1 MNDDNSK
8 NQSENASKDTI
19 HIYSEVAPLKKV
31 LLFRPGHELDNLMP
45 EYLDRLLFDD
55 IPFLE
60 AAQSEHDEFAPT
72 LRFCGAEVVY
82 LTDLVIE
89 SLTDPDVR
97 NNFIHEFIYE
107 AGIRGDRRT
116 EIIYEHLAGL
126 EDNVMLSRMISGVR
140 KSDIPEYA
148 RKNLT
153 DYLEADYPFL
163 IDPMPNLYFTRDP
176 FACAGNGV
184 SIHRMST
191 VTRNRE
197 TLFGDYIFR
206 YHPDYKNVPIW
217 SARGVANALTA
228 DYAGCE
234 TMSGTCDSTIEGGDI
249 LVLNNEIIAIGISE
263 RTQPFAIEQYAKEIL
278 DPDKNSGFKKIIAVD
293 IPKTRSFMHLDTVF
307 TMVDYDKFTVHAN
320 LSSSMSFFILTLDQN
335 RKLHIEEDSDNLE
348 NMLRKHLNLDSVT
361 LIKCG
366 GGHPV
371 DSAREQWNDGS
382 NTLAVAPGE
391 VIVYS
396 RNTATNRVLREHGIR
411 THVIPSS
418 ELSRGRG
425 GPRCMSMPLIRG

>member
-1 MNDDNSK
+1 MKDASGNSPI
-8 NQSENASKDTI
+8 S
-19 HIYSEVAPLKKV
+19 IYSEVDTLKKV
-31 LLFRPGHELDNLMP
+31 LLFRPGRELENLMP
-45 EYLDRLLFDD
+45 DYLDRLLFDD

-60 AAQSEHDEFAPT
+60 VAQQEHDEFAST
-72 LRFCGAEVVY
+72 LKFCGAEVVY
-82 LTDLVIE
+82 LTDLISE
-89 SLTDPDVR
+89 SLYDEDVR
-97 NNFIHEFIYE
+97 NSFIHEFISE
-107 AGIRGDRRT
+107 AGIRGERRT

-126 EDNVMLSRMISGVR
+126 ENQTMLGRMISGVR
-140 KSDIPEYA
+140 KSDIPEYS

-153 DYLEADYPFL
+153 DYLEDDYPFL

-197 TLFGDYIFR
+197 TLFADYIFR
-206 YHPDYKNVPIW
+206 YHPEYKNVPIW
-217 SARGVANALTA
+217 FARGVANPMAT

-234 TMSGTCDSTIEGGDI
+234 TISGTCDSTIEGGDI
-249 LVLNNEIIAIGISE
+249 LILNSETIAIGISE
-263 RTQPFAIEQYAKEIL
+263 RTQPYAIEQYAKEIL
-278 DPDKNSGFKKIIAVD
+278 APERNSGFKKIIAID
-293 IPKTRSFMHLDTVF
+293 IPKNRSFMHLDTVF
-307 TMVDYDKFTVHAN
+307 TMVDYDKFTIHSN
-320 LSSSMSFFILTLDQN
+320 LSDRMSFFIITMNDDG
-335 RKLHIEEDSDNLE
+335 KLHIEEESGNLQT
-348 NMLRKHLNLDSVT
+348 MLQKHLDLDNVT

-371 DSAREQWNDGS
+371 DAAREQWNDGS
-382 NTLAVAPGE
+382 NTLAIAPGE

-396 RNTATNRVLREHGIR
+396 RNRTTNRILQEHGIR

-425 GPRCMSMPLIRG
+425 GPRCMSMPIIRGN

>member
-1 MNDDNSK
+1 MNDHPYHDRPRGP
-8 NQSENASKDTI
+8 I
-19 HIYSEVAPLKKV
+19 HIYSEVEPLKKV
-31 LLFRPGHELDNLMP
+31 LLFRPGHELENLMP

-60 AAQSEHDEFAPT
+60 EAQKEHDEFAST
-72 LRFCGAEVVY
+72 LNYCGAEVVY
-82 LTDLVIE
+82 LTDLVSE
-89 SLTDPDVR
+89 SLIDDDIR
-97 NNFIHEFIYE
+97 NNFIREFILE
-107 AGIRGDRRT
+107 AGIRGERRT

-126 EDNVMLSRMISGVR
+126 ENKIMLSRMISGVR
-140 KSDIPEYA
+140 KSDIPQYS

-153 DYLEADYPFL
+153 DYLEEDYPFL

-184 SIHRMST
+184 SLHRMST

-197 TLFGDYIFR
+197 TLFADYIFR

-217 SARGVANALTA
+217 FARGVANSASA

-234 TMSGTCDSTIEGGDI
+234 TISGTCDSTIEGGDI
-249 LVLNNEIIAIGISE
+249 LILNKETIAIGISE

-278 DPDKNSGFKKIIAVD
+278 DPNKNSGFKKIIAID
-293 IPKTRSFMHLDTVF
+293 IPKNRSFMHLDTVF
-307 TMVDYDKFTVHAN
+307 TMVDHDKFTVHAN
-320 LSSSMSFFILTLDQN
+320 LSDKMSFFILTLNDEC
-335 RKLHIEEDSDNLE
+335 KLHIEEESDNLE
-348 NMLRKHLNLDSVT
+348 HMLRRQLGLDSVT

-371 DSAREQWNDGS
+371 DAAREQWNDGS
-382 NTLAVAPGE
+382 NTLAIAPGE

-396 RNTATNRVLREHGIR
+396 RNTTTNRVLREHGIR

>member
-1 MNDDNSK
+1 MN
-8 NQSENASKDTI
+8 ENTHHDRSHGPI
-19 HIYSEVAPLKKV
+19 HIYSEVEPLKKV
-31 LLFRPGHELDNLMP
+31 LLFRPGFELENLMP

-60 AAQSEHDEFAPT
+60 EAQKEHDEFAST
-72 LRFCGAEVVY
+72 LRYCGAEVVY
-82 LTDLVIE
+82 LTDLVSE
-89 SLTDPDVR
+89 SLTDENIR
-97 NNFIHEFIYE
+97 SNFIHEFIAE

-126 EDNVMLSRMISGVR
+126 ENKVMLSRMISGVR

-153 DYLEADYPFL
+153 DYLEEDYPFL

-197 TLFGDYIFR
+197 TLFADYIFR
-206 YHPDYKNVPIW
+206 YHPEYRKVPIW
-217 SARGVANALTA
+217 FARGVANSACA

-234 TMSGTCDSTIEGGDI
+234 TISGTCDSTIEGGDI
-249 LVLNNEIIAIGISE
+249 LILNKETIAIGISE

-278 DPDKNSGFKKIIAVD
+278 DPDKNSGFKKIIAID
-293 IPKTRSFMHLDTVF
+293 IPKNRSFMHLDTVF
-307 TMVDYDKFTVHAN
+307 TMVDHDKFTVHAN
-320 LSSSMSFFILTLDQN
+320 LSDKMSFFVLTLNDE
-335 RKLHIEEDSDNLE
+335 RKLHIEEAADNLE
-348 NMLRKHLNLDSVT
+348 HMLCKQLGLDSVT

-371 DSAREQWNDGS
+371 DAAREQWNDGS
-382 NTLAVAPGE
+382 NTLAIAPGE

-396 RNTATNRVLREHGIR
+396 RNTTTNRVLREHGIR

>member
-1 MNDDNSK
+1 MNDHPYHDRPRGP
-8 NQSENASKDTI
+8 I
-19 HIYSEVAPLKKV
+19 HIYSEVEPLKKV
-31 LLFRPGHELDNLMP
+31 LLFRPGHELENLMP

-60 AAQSEHDEFAPT
+60 EAQKEHDEFAST
-72 LRFCGAEVVY
+72 LNYCGAEVVY
-82 LTDLVIE
+82 LTDLVSE
-89 SLTDPDVR
+89 SLIDDDIR
-97 NNFIHEFIYE
+97 NNFIREFILE
-107 AGIRGDRRT
+107 AGIRGERRT

-126 EDNVMLSRMISGVR
+126 ENKVMLSRMISGVR
-140 KSDIPEYA
+140 KSDIPQYS

-153 DYLEADYPFL
+153 DYLEEDYPFL

-197 TLFGDYIFR
+197 TLFADYIFR

-217 SARGVANALTA
+217 FARGVANSASA

-234 TMSGTCDSTIEGGDI
+234 TISGTCDSTIEGGDI
-249 LVLNNEIIAIGISE
+249 LILNKETIAVGISE

-278 DPDKNSGFKKIIAVD
+278 DPDKNSGFKKIIAID
-293 IPKTRSFMHLDTVF
+293 IPKNRSFMHLDTVF
-307 TMVDYDKFTVHAN
+307 TMVDHDKFTVHAN
-320 LSSSMSFFILTLDQN
+320 LSDKMSFFILTLNDEG
-335 RKLHIEEDSDNLE
+335 KLHIEEESDNLE
-348 NMLRKHLNLDSVT
+348 HMLRRQLGLDSVT

-371 DSAREQWNDGS
+371 DAAREQWNDGS
-382 NTLAVAPGE
+382 NTLAIAPGE

-396 RNTATNRVLREHGIR
+396 RNTTTNRVLREHGIR

>member
-1 MNDDNSK
+1 MNDHPCHDRPRGP
-8 NQSENASKDTI
+8 I
-19 HIYSEVAPLKKV
+19 HIYSEVEPLKKV
-31 LLFRPGHELDNLMP
+31 LLFRPGHELENLMP

-60 AAQSEHDEFAPT
+60 EAQKEHDEFAST
-72 LRFCGAEVVY
+72 LNYCGAEVVY
-82 LTDLVIE
+82 LTDLVSE
-89 SLTDPDVR
+89 SLINDEIR
-97 NNFIHEFIYE
+97 NNFIREFILE
-107 AGIRGDRRT
+107 AGIRGERRT

-126 EDNVMLSRMISGVR
+126 ENKVMLSRMISGVR
-140 KSDIPEYA
+140 KSDIPQYS

-153 DYLEADYPFL
+153 DYLEEDYPFL

-197 TLFGDYIFR
+197 TLFADYIFR

-217 SARGVANALTA
+217 FARGVANSASA

-234 TMSGTCDSTIEGGDI
+234 TISGTCDSTIEGGDI
-249 LVLNNEIIAIGISE
+249 LILNKETIAVGISE

-278 DPDKNSGFKKIIAVD
+278 DTNKNSGFKKIIAID
-293 IPKTRSFMHLDTVF
+293 IPKNRSFMHLDTVF
-307 TMVDYDKFTVHAN
+307 TMVDHDKFTVHAN
-320 LSSSMSFFILTLDQN
+320 LSDKMSFFILTLNDEG
-335 RKLHIEEDSDNLE
+335 KLHIEEESDNLE
-348 NMLRKHLNLDSVT
+348 HMLRRQLGLDSVT

-371 DSAREQWNDGS
+371 DAAREQWNDGS
-382 NTLAVAPGE
+382 NTLAIAPGE

-396 RNTATNRVLREHGIR
+396 RNTTTNRVLREHGIR

>member
-1 MNDDNSK
+1 MNDHPCHDRPRGP
-8 NQSENASKDTI
+8 I
-19 HIYSEVAPLKKV
+19 HIYSEVEPLKKV
-31 LLFRPGHELDNLMP
+31 LLFRPGHELENLMP

-60 AAQSEHDEFAPT
+60 EAQKEHDEFAST
-72 LRFCGAEVVY
+72 LNYCGAEVVY
-82 LTDLVIE
+82 LTDLVSE
-89 SLTDPDVR
+89 SLIDDEIR
-97 NNFIHEFIYE
+97 NNFIREFILE
-107 AGIRGDRRT
+107 AGIRGERRT

-126 EDNVMLSRMISGVR
+126 ENKVMLSRMISGVR
-140 KSDIPEYA
+140 KSDIPQYS

-153 DYLEADYPFL
+153 DYLEEDYPFL

-197 TLFGDYIFR
+197 TLFADYIFR

-217 SARGVANALTA
+217 FARGVANSASA

-234 TMSGTCDSTIEGGDI
+234 TISGTCDSTIEGGDI
-249 LVLNNEIIAIGISE
+249 LILNKETIAIGISE

-278 DPDKNSGFKKIIAVD
+278 DPNKNSGFKKIIAID
-293 IPKTRSFMHLDTVF
+293 IPKNRSFMHLDTVF
-307 TMVDYDKFTVHAN
+307 TMVDHDKFTVHAN
-320 LSSSMSFFILTLDQN
+320 LSDKMSFFILTLNDEG
-335 RKLHIEEDSDNLE
+335 KLHIEEESDNLE
-348 NMLRKHLNLDSVT
+348 HMLRRQLGLDSVT

-371 DSAREQWNDGS
+371 DAAREQWNDGS
-382 NTLAVAPGE
+382 NTLAIAPGE

-396 RNTATNRVLREHGIR
+396 RNTTTNRVLREHGIR